1 MRTLFNISLVLVIL
15 LSLTGCERNVPSDAA
30 GDGLPPAVPVNVR
43 VYSAYDGEIQ
53 LVWHANADV
62 DLKNYRIYR
71 STDST
76 DFNYIDYAD
85 QNYYLDDSL
94 NYSTKYFYRITAVD
108 IENRESEP
116 SSVVSAVP
124 KNVYKP
130 YAPRFP
136 EINARNW
143 IGDISV
149 YLSWDPG
156 YETDIAG
163 FYIYRGTVAGFIP
176 DSSSQVGFTP
186 NQNYSDTLNLSLLT
200 TYYYKIV
207 AVDKGNLRSSPSSE
221 VSDLILPMA
230 DIVYPVGNIKTNVL
244 TFKFIAIQVPAT
256 YEISLQTNPYFGE
269 IWSKEISSNTVNDTI
284 SVNFD
289 GNYINY
295 DVNYYWRVSTFTAGG
310 SVPNS
315 ISPLYNFL
323 IQQE

>member
-1 MRTLFNISLVLVIL
+1 LRTIFNISFAFIIL
-15 LSLTGCERNVPSDAA
+15 LSLTGCERNVPSDVV
-30 GDGLPPAVPVNVR
+30 GNGLPPAVPVNVR

-53 LVWHANADV
+53 LVWHANAEV
-62 DLKNYRIYR
+62 DLKGYKIYR

-76 DFNYIDYAD
+76 NFIYIDYTD

-94 NYSTKYFYRITAVD
+94 NYSTEYFYRITAVD

-124 KNVYKP
+124 KNIYEP

-136 EINARNW
+136 AINARNW

-149 YLSWDPG
+149 YLTWDPG

-163 FYIYRGTVAGFIP
+163 FYIYRSTVAGFIP
-176 DSSSQVGFTP
+176 DSSTQVGFTP
-186 NQNYSDTLNLSLLT
+186 NSSYSDTLNLSLLT

-207 AVDKGNLRSSPSSE
+207 AVDKGNLRSNPSSE

-230 DIVYPVGNIKTNVL
+230 DIVYPVGNVRTNVL
-244 TFKFIAIQVPAT
+244 TFKFIAVPVPAT

-289 GNYINY
+289 GNYVNY
-295 DVNYYWRVSTFTAGG
+295 DVNYYWRVSAYTASG
-310 SVPNS
+310 SDPNS